1 MIFKRI
7 FDVTIVFAAFIL
19 WFPLFVLIW
28 IALALFAGRP
38 CFFTQMRAGK
48 NGNAFKII
56 KFRTMRPGA
65 GSDIERMFA
74 FGKFLRKTSL
84 DELPQLFLV
93 LSGKMSLV
101 GPRPLPIE
109 YLPRYN
115 DFQRRRHE
123 VLPGI
128 TGWAQVNGRNC
139 LSWDEKFKLD
149 VWYVENRSFLLDVK
163 ILLLTVFKAISG
175 SGVNSSSSETM
186 SEFLG

>member
-1 MIFKRI
+1 
-7 FDVTIVFAAFIL
+7 
-19 WFPLFVLIW
+19 
-28 IALALFAGRP
+28 
-38 CFFTQMRAGK
+38 
-48 NGNAFKII
+48 
-56 KFRTMRPGA
+56 
-65 GSDIERMFA
+65 
-74 FGKFLRKTSL
+74 
-84 DELPQLFLV
+84 
-93 LSGKMSLV
+93 MSLV
-101 GPRPLPIE
+101 GPRPLPVE

-115 DFQRRRHE
+115 DFQRRRHD

-139 LSWDEKFKLD
+139 LSWEEKFKLD